1 MCNIR
6 LFSCLR
12 ELYEADFDKQGIYG
26 SGRVWANEWG
36 VFRCTLFR
44 VGRGRRA
51 AVDFVVCFGCGG
63 FFRVSFLFDF
73 FSLNAHGLLK
83 V

>member
-1 MCNIR
+1 M
-6 LFSCLR
+6 
-12 ELYEADFDKQGIYG
+12 EADDYG
-26 SGRVWANEWG
+26 L
-36 VFRCTLFR
+36 TLGTCFVVR
-44 VGRGRRA
+44 RLDIGRGRRA